1 MKIWK
6 RALSVSITGVMLA
19 AAPMTALAASP
30 EFART
35 SEEWARL
42 RDNKMEYDELEDLIA
57 EYNTT
62 VQTNQLDLNEFRRDY
77 GDTKDDVS
85 DKYRDM
91 ANEIYANISYP
102 DYDDPTYGYVV
113 ASMLSAEI
121 QAKNMEKQADDNLED
136 SEIIGWNYK
145 QAEKTLVTVAQSNM
159 VTLEKNQLSL
169 KQAEI
174 ARDQAQMSLTSAETR
189 AAIGTATQV
198 DVLNARE
205 ALQTAERNVESAKS
219 NIENVRQKLLVMT
232 GWTYDAQPEIC
243 QVPAAD
249 VSRIQGMD
257 PAADREKALENNY
270 TLLVN
275 KKKLKNAESGTTKES
290 LQKTIADN
298 EQKIGSALVTNYQNV
313 LAAKLAYD
321 QAAAELELARRDL
334 QSMELQF
341 QQGKASQ
348 NQLTT
353 QQYDLQ
359 NKELAM
365 KTADLNLFQT
375 METYDWAVKGLASAA

>member
-1 MKIWK
+1 MKNWK

-42 RDNKMEYDELEDLIA
+42 RDNKMEYEELEDLIA

-77 GDTKDDVS
+77 GDS
-85 DKYRDM
+85 
-91 ANEIYANISYP
+91 
-102 DYDDPTYGYVV
+102 DDPTYGYVV

-169 KQAEI
+169 QQAEI
-174 ARDQAQMSLTSAETR
+174 ARAQAQISLTSAETR

-249 VSRIQGMD
+249 VSRIQEMD

-341 QQGKASQ
+341 QQGRASQ
-348 NQLTT
+348 NQLTS
-353 QQYDLQ
+353 QQYNLQ

>member
-1 MKIWK
+1 
-6 RALSVSITGVMLA
+6 
-19 AAPMTALAASP
+19 MTALAASP

-35 SEEWARL
+35 SEEWAKL
-42 RDNKMEYDELEDLIA
+42 RDNKMEYDELEGLIA

-62 VQTNQLDLNEFRRDY
+62 VQTNQLDLNQFRRDY

-102 DYDDPTYGYVV
+102 DSDDPTYGYVV

-174 ARDQAQMSLTSAETR
+174 AKAQAEMALTSAETR

-243 QVPAAD
+243 QVPASD
-249 VSRIQGMD
+249 VARIQGMD

-275 KKKLKNAESGTTKES
+275 KKKLKNAESTTTKES

-298 EQKIGSALVTNYQNV
+298 EQKIGSALVTSYQNV

-341 QQGKASQ
+341 QQGRASQ
-348 NQLTT
+348 NQLTS

-375 METYDWAVKGLASAA
+375 METYDWAVKGLASVA

>member
-42 RDNKMEYDELEDLIA
+42 RDNKMEYE
-57 EYNTT
+57 
-62 VQTNQLDLNEFRRDY
+62 
-77 GDTKDDVS
+77 
-85 DKYRDM
+85 
-91 ANEIYANISYP
+91 
-102 DYDDPTYGYVV
+102 
-113 ASMLSAEI
+113 
-121 QAKNMEKQADDNLED
+121 
-136 SEIIGWNYK
+136 
-145 QAEKTLVTVAQSNM
+145 
-159 VTLEKNQLSL
+159 
-169 KQAEI
+169 
-174 ARDQAQMSLTSAETR
+174 
-189 AAIGTATQV
+189 
-198 DVLNARE
+198 
-205 ALQTAERNVESAKS
+205 
-219 NIENVRQKLLVMT
+219 
-232 GWTYDAQPEIC
+232 
-243 QVPAAD
+243 
-249 VSRIQGMD
+249 
-257 PAADREKALENNY
+257 
-270 TLLVN
+270 
-275 KKKLKNAESGTTKES
+275 
-290 LQKTIADN
+290 
-298 EQKIGSALVTNYQNV
+298 
-313 LAAKLAYD
+313 
-321 QAAAELELARRDL
+321 ELELARRDL

>member
-1 MKIWK
+1 MKNWK

-42 RDNKMEYDELEDLIA
+42 RDNKMEYEELEDLIA

-102 DYDDPTYGYVV
+102 DSDDPTYGYVV

-169 KQAEI
+169 QQAEI
-174 ARDQAQMSLTSAETR
+174 ARAQAQISLTSAETR

-219 NIENVRQKLLVMT
+219 NIENVRQK
-232 GWTYDAQPEIC
+232 
-243 QVPAAD
+243 
-249 VSRIQGMD
+249 
-257 PAADREKALENNY
+257 
-270 TLLVN
+270 LLVN

-341 QQGKASQ
+341 QQGRASQ
-348 NQLTT
+348 NQLTS
-353 QQYDLQ
+353 QQYNLQ

>member
-1 MKIWK
+1 M
-6 RALSVSITGVMLA
+6 
-19 AAPMTALAASP
+19 
-30 EFART
+30 
-35 SEEWARL
+35 
-42 RDNKMEYDELEDLIA
+42 
-57 EYNTT
+57 
-62 VQTNQLDLNEFRRDY
+62 
-77 GDTKDDVS
+77 
-85 DKYRDM
+85 
-91 ANEIYANISYP
+91 
-102 DYDDPTYGYVV
+102 
-113 ASMLSAEI
+113 
-121 QAKNMEKQADDNLED
+121 
-136 SEIIGWNYK
+136 
-145 QAEKTLVTVAQSNM
+145 
-159 VTLEKNQLSL
+159 TLEKNQLSL

-232 GWTYDAQPEIC
+232 GWTYNAQPEIC

-275 KKKLKNAESGTTKES
+275 KKKLKNAESGTTKEY
-290 LQKTIADN
+290 LQKKIEDN
-298 EQKIGSALVTNYQNV
+298 EQKIGSALLTNYQNV

-348 NQLTT
+348 NQLIT

>member
-1 MKIWK
+1 MKNWK
-6 RALSVSITGVMLA
+6 RALSLSITGVMLA

-35 SEEWARL
+35 SEEWAKL
-42 RDNKMEYDELEDLIA
+42 RDNKMEYDELEGLIA

-62 VQTNQLDLNEFRRDY
+62 VQTNQLDLNQFRRDY

-102 DYDDPTYGYVV
+102 DSDDPTYGDVV

-174 ARDQAQMSLTSAETR
+174 AKAQAEMALTSAETR

-243 QVPAAD
+243 QVPASD
-249 VSRIQGMD
+249 VARIQGMD

-275 KKKLKNAESGTTKES
+275 KKKLKNAESTTTKES

-298 EQKIGSALVTNYQNV
+298 EQKIGSALVTSYQNV

-341 QQGKASQ
+341 QQGRASQ
-348 NQLTT
+348 NQLTS

-375 METYDWAVKGLASAA
+375 METYDWAVKGLASVA

>member
-42 RDNKMEYDELEDLIA
+42 RDNKIEYEELEDLIA

-85 DKYRDM
+85 DKYLDI
-91 ANEIYANISYP
+91 ANEIYDNISYP
-102 DYDDPTYGYVV
+102 DSDDPTYGYVV

-121 QAKNMEKQADDNLED
+121 QAKNMEKQSDDNLED